1 MPINCWLPREYLKA
15 SERAGEM
22 LGFPSGIEQE
32 DEAP

>member
-1 MPINCWLPREYLKA
+1 LLAASEYLNA
-15 SERAGEM
+15 SDRVGEA